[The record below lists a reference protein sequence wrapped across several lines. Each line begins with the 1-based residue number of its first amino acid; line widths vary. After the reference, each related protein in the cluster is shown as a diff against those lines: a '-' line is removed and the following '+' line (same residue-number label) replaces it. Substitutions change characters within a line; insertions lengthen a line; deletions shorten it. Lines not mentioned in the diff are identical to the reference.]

1 MKKLFALI
9 LAIGMVFS
17 LAACGR
23 DKTGNDEENNKETNQ
38 EINQKTNKETN
49 QEANPDADPAPK
61 KLDYANMTEDD
72 LIKEFIKDETEV
84 SLDEFVNLVSTYSYA
99 TINDK
104 LELDENITD
113 KAIRKLKDNKAKLP
127 AAADFVAPLLESD
140 APQVRGYAFSNIATF
155 LGASD
160 AHKAAAKEVLKNEK
174 EPYVIKCAVKALAN
188 EGGSDAE
195 IGQFLLDAAK
205 NENAVVRRQAASALN
220 SSWNKSLDG
229 AVEAVIELMK
239 DSDNEVR
246 KAAYEY
252 AGRLGDDRVV
262 EPISEML
269 KNEDDADLH
278 SSGIR
283 GLVWLW
289 YDYPAHESTSE
300 AAYRATIDYFKT
312 TPGSDKVPAWAAV
325 TSFTNK
331 SDKNYDAWKEKATY
345 FNTDELYEVMLGLV
359 KNENLN
365 RMTRGYA
372 CKPVAVHCTK
382 EQFEEFGKVVND
394 LTDKDAK
401 FIQDEYQNQA
411 KKLDE

>member
-38 EINQKTNKETN
+38 EINQETNKETN

-155 LGASD
+155 FGASD
-160 AHKAAAKEVLKNEK
+160 SHKAAAKEILKTEK
-174 EPYVIKCAVKALAN
+174 EPYVIKCAVRALGN
-188 EGGSDAE
+188 EGG
-195 IGQFLLDAAK
+195 K
-205 NENAVVRRQAASALN
+205 
-220 SSWNKSLDG
+220 DG
-229 AVEAVIELMK
+229 SERPVDETPPQIQQVQ
-239 DSDNEVR
+239 SHR
-246 KAAYEY
+246 KA
-252 AGRLGDDRVV
+252 
-262 EPISEML
+262 
-269 KNEDDADLH
+269 H
-278 SSGIR
+278 SV
-283 GLVWLW
+283 L
-289 YDYPAHESTSE
+289 ES
-300 AAYRATIDYFKT
+300 RI
-312 TPGSDKVPAWAAV
+312 
-325 TSFTNK
+325 
-331 SDKNYDAWKEKATY
+331 
-345 FNTDELYEVMLGLV
+345 
-359 KNENLN
+359 
-365 RMTRGYA
+365 
-372 CKPVAVHCTK
+372 
-382 EQFEEFGKVVND
+382 
-394 LTDKDAK
+394 
-401 FIQDEYQNQA
+401 
-411 KKLDE
+411 